1 MSNVRYSQ
9 SSEERGGEMSK
20 VIAVGLVGAVIGAA
34 YAVGFSGAPGA
45 WLFQVLVDV
54 VIGVVPA

>member
-1 MSNVRYSQ
+1 
-9 SSEERGGEMSK
+9 MSK